1 MAITQGDGSI
11 ILDTKVNTSGIKKGI
26 DEANKFAEMSVNRQR
41 SVAMSLSKIYMK
53 QGQTQ
58 IEAQKNAW
66 KNLKNN
72 TVAVEDYKKAVA
84 DADKK
89 TKKFGKSAKDS
100 SKTAK
105 NAFEQMGKAAKKL
118 AAQLGLAYS
127 VSKFM
132 QFSKEAGQ
140 LATQV
145 EASTMRLADIYGK
158 SSEAVGDFIDDNA
171 RALGM
176 SKASATSF
184 ASVYGNLF
192 SVWADQATNAQLTNK
207 YLNLTAVLA
216 SKTGR
221 TVEDV
226 QERIRSGLLGNT
238 EAIEDLGVFVN
249 VKTIEITDAFKR
261 IADGRSWEQLNAYE
275 QSEVRTMAILEQS
288 VKKYGDQVQ
297 ETTALTRSS
306 YQASYEDMKATWGR
320 FVNVVLMPILEVVT
334 EIMDKITLAMQVI
347 GGFSDKTVTATATNS
362 AEMSNNISD
371 AVDSQKDLT
380 DEVNNTAKAQ
390 EKYLAGFDKVQ
401 KVGGSS
407 GTGGGSSSTGGG
419 SGKGNTLAKTFN
431 VKTEGGG
438 SNELEAQ
445 GKKIATALGNIMKI
459 AGGALLAIGLVLLV
473 TGHPL
478 WGIKFII
485 AGALLFV
492 GGKAVIGKTDAGDK
506 VSTLIGD
513 IMLIIA
519 PALIAIGAILCV
531 LGQVAW
537 GVGFIIAGA
546 FVFAVASVTIFEGAM
561 SEKVKT
567 VIETIMG
574 IGAALALTLGLI
586 MVVTGHITPISIGL
600 LIVGAGLLASE
611 VALMW
616 DKIPNKT
623 KGFISVMMGILG
635 GALLVLGIL
644 LLFSGAGI
652 PLGLGLIL
660 AGAGSLATAII
671 PNWDLIGGFIKKVL
685 DGIVGTWKK
694 AVNNVIEF
702 FGWLTDGWEA
712 IGDTLINALKGVANF
727 FIDIFN
733 GLIKGINGAIK
744 TINKIPGVELKT
756 LNKIPHLAQG
766 AVIPPNKE
774 FLAVLGDQKSGTNVE
789 APLSTIKQAVAEVL
803 AGANMG
809 GNGAE
814 TIELVVNLDGAAI
827 YKSVVNRNKQNTIRT
842 GKNALAY

>member
-26 DEANKFAEMSVNRQR
+26 DEVNKFAEMSVNRQR

-58 IEAQKNAW
+58 SEAQKNAW

-72 TVAVEDYKKAVA
+72 TVAVKDYEKAVT

-100 SKTAK
+100 GNTAK
-105 NAFEQMGKAAKKL
+105 NAFEQMGNAAKKL
-118 AAQLGLAYS
+118 AVQLGLAFS
-127 VSKFM
+127 VLKFM

-158 SSEAVGDFIDDNA
+158 ASETVGDFIDDNA

-184 ASVYGNLF
+184 ASVYGDLF
-192 SVWADQATNAQLTNK
+192 SVWADQATNAQLTNE

-249 VKTIEITDAFKR
+249 IKTIEITDAFKR

-288 VKKYGDQVQ
+288 VKKYGNQVQ

-306 YQASYEDMKATWGR
+306 FQASYEDMKATWGR

-347 GGFSDKTVTATATNS
+347 GGFSDKTITATATNS

-407 GTGGGSSSTGGG
+407 GTGGGSSGTGGG

-445 GKKIATALGNIMKI
+445 GKKIATILGNIMKI
-459 AGGALLAIGLVLLV
+459 VGGALLAIGLVLLV

-492 GGKAVIGKTDAGDK
+492 GGKAVIGKTDAGNK
-506 VSTLIGD
+506 VATLIGD
-513 IMLIIA
+513 IMLIVA
-519 PALIAIGAILCV
+519 TALIAIGAILCV

-546 FVFAVASVTIFEGAM
+546 VVFGVASVTIFEGAM

-600 LIVGAGLLASE
+600 LIVGAGLLASV
-611 VALMW
+611 VALKW
-616 DKIPNKT
+616 DEIPNKT
-623 KGFISVMMGILG
+623 KGFISVMMGVLG

-652 PLGLGLIL
+652 PAGLGLIL

-774 FLAVLGDQKSGTNVE
+774 FLAVLGDQKSGTNIE

>member
-11 ILDTKVNTSGIKKGI
+11 ILTTKVDTSGIKKGI
-26 DEANKFAEMSVNRQR
+26 DEANKFAEMSTNRQR
-41 SVAMSLSKIYMK
+41 SIAMSLSKIYMK

-72 TVAVEDYKKAVA
+72 TVAVEDYEKALT
-84 DADKK
+84 DADNK
-89 TKKFGKSAKDS
+89 TKKLGKSAKDS
-100 SKTAK
+100 SNTAK
-105 NAFEQMGKAAKKL
+105 NAFNQMSNALKSL
-118 AAQLGLAYS
+118 AIQVGLVFS

-145 EASTMRLADIYGK
+145 EASTMRLVDIYGK
-158 SSEAVGDFIDDNA
+158 ASEAVGDFIDDNA

-192 SVWADQATNAQLTNK
+192 GVWADQATNAQLTNK

-221 TVEDV
+221 TVKDV

-261 IADGRSWEQLNAYE
+261 IADGRSWDQLNAYE

-288 VKKYGDQVQ
+288 VKKYGDQVT
-297 ETTALTRSS
+297 ETTALTRSA

-320 FVNVVLMPILEVVT
+320 FVNAVLMPILEVVT
-334 EIMDKITLAMQVI
+334 QIMDKITLAMQVI
-347 GGFSDKTVTATATNS
+347 GGLSGKTITATATNS
-362 AEMSNNISD
+362 AEISNNISD

-407 GTGGGSSSTGGG
+407 GTGGGS
-419 SGKGNTLAKTFN
+419 GKGTTLAKTFN

-459 AGGALLAIGLVLLV
+459 AGSALLAIGLVLLV

-478 WGIKFII
+478 WGIAFVI

-506 VSTLIGD
+506 VATLVGD
-513 IMLIIA
+513 IMLVIST
-519 PALIAIGAILCV
+519 ALVAIGAILCV

-546 FVFAVASVTIFEGAM
+546 FVFGIASVTIFEGAM
-561 SEKVKT
+561 SEKVQT

-574 IGAALALTLGLI
+574 IGALLALALGLI
-586 MVVTGHITPISIGL
+586 MVIAGQITPISVGL
-600 LIVGAGLLASE
+600 LLVGAGALASE
-611 VALMW
+611 AAVMW
-616 DKIPNKT
+616 DEMPNKT
-623 KGFISVMMGILG
+623 KEFISVMMGILG
-635 GALLVLGIL
+635 SALLVLGIL
-644 LLFSGAGI
+644 LLLTGAGI

-671 PNWDLIGGFIKKVL
+671 PNWDLIGGIIKKVL

-694 AVNNVIEF
+694 AVNNVMEF

-712 IGDTLINALKGVANF
+712 IGDTLIDALKGVANF

-733 GLIKGINGAIK
+733 GLIKGLNGAIK

-756 LNKIPHLAQG
+756 LSKIPHLAQG

-774 FLAVLGDQKSGTNVE
+774 FLAVLGDQKSGTNIE